1 MTQDSVGNM
10 HRDSYGAPS
19 MKITVVPAEAAPA
32 EAAPADAQPAGRA
45 WYVACRTLNV
55 RAGADTAQPVL
66 RTHSRGER
74 LDVVRVADGW
84 AELAQGGFVKA
95 EYLLWV

>member
-1 MTQDSVGNM
+1 M

-19 MKITVVPAEAAPA
+19 MRITVVPAGAAPA
-32 EAAPADAQPAGRA
+32 EAAPADAQPGGR
-45 WYVACRTLNV
+45 RLV
-55 RAGADTAQPVL
+55 RRLRHAQRARRGGHGATRP

>member
-1 MTQDSVGNM
+1 M

-19 MKITVVPAEAAPA
+19 MKITVVPAGAAPA
-32 EAAPADAQPAGRA
+32 EVAPADAQPAGRA